1 MKALIIDDDRDLLDV
16 MTYAFRREGYEIT
29 CATDGL
35 QGLDRLRADEPDIV
49 VLDIRLPRLN
59 GFEVCRRIR
68 HISEVPIIMVTA
80 RGEEHDVL
88 SRYLG
93 AAREARADLVVRV
106 TADCPLIDPGEVD
119 RVILALESDAPG
131 ADYAANVVERTFPR
145 GLDAE
150 ALFQDVLERIGRLAR
165 SAAAREHVTRLVYD
179 RRDLFLVR
187 SVTDSQDNSDLR
199 WTVDTPADL
208 AMMRRLYEGLAHER
222 EPLDYHDIL
231 AYVRRHPEIS
241 AMNAHVQQLAP
252 HA

>member
-1 MKALIIDDDRDLLDV
+1 VKRVIVVQARMTSTRLPGKVLLDLGGRSLLAQV
-16 MTYAFRREGYEIT
+16 LRRLAR
-29 CATDGL
+29 C
-35 QGLDRLRADEPDIV
+35 RRADELVVATTINAPDDAV
-49 VLDIRLPRLN
+49 VKVAGVEGARW
-59 GFEVCRRIR
+59 F
-68 HISEVPIIMVTA
+68 

-93 AAREARADLVVRV
+93 AVREARAELVVRV

-150 ALFQDVLERIGRLAR
+150 ALFRDVLERIGRLAS
-165 SAAAREHVTRLVYD
+165 SAAAREHVTQLVHD

-187 SVTDSQDNSDLR
+187 SVTDSRDNSDLR

-208 AMMRRLYEGLAHER
+208 AMMRRLYEGLGLEG
-222 EPLDYHDIL
+222 ESLDYHDIL

-241 AMNAHVQQLAP
+241 AMNAQVQQLTP

>member
-1 MKALIIDDDRDLLDV
+1 MKRVIVVQARMTSTRLPGKVLLDLGGRPLLAQV
-16 MTYAFRREGYEIT
+16 LRRLT
-29 CATDGL
+29 RC
-35 QGLDRLRADEPDIV
+35 RRADELVVATTVNTPDDAV
-49 VLDIRLPRLN
+49 VKVAGVEGARW
-59 GFEVCRRIR
+59 F
-68 HISEVPIIMVTA
+68 